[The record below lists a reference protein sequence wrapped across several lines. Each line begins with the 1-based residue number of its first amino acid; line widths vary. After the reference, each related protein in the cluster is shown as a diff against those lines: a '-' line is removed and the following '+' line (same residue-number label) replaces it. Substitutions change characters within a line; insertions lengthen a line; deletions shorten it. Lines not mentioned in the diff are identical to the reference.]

1 VAQRNYNEMEMNS
14 LLAKALFL
22 YTVGAMLSS
31 GQTADTL
38 TAAQVIA
45 RIQEQ
50 VGVPWRKETVDTI
63 KAGDPATKV
72 TGIATTMFA
81 TFDVLQRAAKEG
93 KNLVIAH
100 EPTFYTHQDKTEALA
115 AANDP
120 VWAAKEK
127 FVRDH
132 NMVVFRFH
140 DHWHMRRPD
149 GVMEGMTKA
158 LGWKQYQDDAARSSF
173 KLPETTLEALAAS
186 MRTKL
191 GATTLRVVG
200 KRDMKVTRLV
210 LSPGASGSAGHLR
223 ILRRDEVEVLAIG
236 EVPEWETIAYVADAV
251 AQGKPKALI
260 LIGHTPSEQA
270 GMENCAE
277 WLKTF
282 VKEVP
287 VGYVAAAEPFWNP
300 R

>member
-1 VAQRNYNEMEMNS
+1 MTS
-14 LLAKALFL
+14 ILWLAAGF
-22 YTVGAMLSS
+22 ASCAF
-31 GQTADTL
+31 GQTTEGL

-45 RIQEQ
+45 RIQEH
-50 VGVPWRKETVDTI
+50 VGVEWRAETVDTI
-63 KAGDPATKV
+63 KSGDPSTKV

-81 TFDVLQRAAKEG
+81 TFDVLQHAAKEG

-100 EPTFYTHQDKTEALA
+100 EPTFYSHQDRTEALA
-115 AANDP
+115 SANDP

-127 FVRDH
+127 FIRDH
-132 NMVVFRFH
+132 KMVVFRFH

-149 GVMEGMTKA
+149 GVMEGMVKA
-158 LGWKQYQDDAARSSF
+158 LGWKQYQDAAMPSSF
-173 KLPETTLEALAAS
+173 RMPETTLEALAAS

-191 GATTLRVVG
+191 GATTMRVVG
-200 KRDMKVTRLV
+200 RRDMKVTRV
-210 LSPGASGSAGHLR
+210 ALSPGAGGSAGHLR
-223 ILRRDEVEVLAIG
+223 TLRRDEVEVLAIG

-251 AQGKPKALI
+251 AQGKTKALI

-277 WLKTF
+277 WLKGF

>member
-1 VAQRNYNEMEMNS
+1 MDFIYARVV
-14 LLAKALFL
+14 LLSA
-22 YTVGAMLSS
+22 AMAGLAS
-31 GQTADTL
+31 AENL

-45 RIQEQ
+45 RIQEH

-63 KAGDPATKV
+63 KAGDPSTKV

-81 TFDVLQRAAKEG
+81 TFDVLQRAAAEG

-100 EPTFYTHQDKTEALA
+100 EPTFYSHQDKTEALA

-149 GVMEGMTKA
+149 GVMEGMIKA
-158 LGWKQYQDDAARSSF
+158 LGWGQYQDGSGF
-173 KLPETTLEALAAS
+173 KLPAMTLEKLAAS
-186 MRTKL
+186 MRQKL

-200 KRDMKVTRLV
+200 RRDMKVTRV
-210 LSPGASGSAGHLR
+210 ALSPGAGGPVGHLR

-236 EVPEWETIAYVADAV
+236 EVPEWETISYVADAV
-251 AQGKPKALI
+251 AQGKSKALI

-270 GMENCAE
+270 GMENCAS
-277 WLKTF
+277 WLTTF

-300 R
+300 Q